1 MPSINLATKYS
12 SKLDQLFTAGSYT
25 DRYINKKYDFTGAKT
40 VEVYTVT
47 TVDPTNYDRT
57 NTGDRFGGNN
67 ELEDVITAYT
77 ISNDKSFKI
86 AIDDGNYEQQALAK
100 KAGEVMRAEME
111 EKVIPMIDAN
121 RLLKAAIGAAAVSQY
136 YSPTSNKPYEDV
148 LKMSAA
154 LDESKAPQSG
164 RVLWVTPAFYN
175 LIKGE
180 ITTQVL
186 ASGYNDKLVGRGF
199 VGELDGTPVV
209 KVPSSYFPTN
219 TSAIMVHRDALLGVD
234 QIKTTRIITD
244 SELVDGK
251 VLVGRFIFDSF
262 ILNGKKKAV
271 AAIGT
276 GTVSA

>member
-25 DRYINKKYDFTGAKT
+25 DRYINKKYNFSGAKT

-121 RLLKAAIGAAAVSQY
+121 RLNKAAIGAAAVSQY

-262 ILNGKKKAV
+262 ILNGKKYAV

>member
-1 MPSINLATKYS
+1 MAVNLATKYA

-25 DRYINKKYDFTGAKT
+25 DRYVNKKYDFTGAKT

-67 ELEDVITAYT
+67 ELQDVITAYT
-77 ISNDKSFKI
+77 IGNDKSFKI

-121 RLLKAAIGAAAVSQY
+121 RLNKAAIGAAAVSQY
-136 YSPTSNKPYEDV
+136 YFPTSNKPYEDV

-251 VLVGRFIFDSF
+251 VLVGRFIYDSF

>member
-25 DRYINKKYDFTGAKT
+25 DRYINKKYNFAGAKT

-121 RLLKAAIGAAAVSQY
+121 RLNKAAIGAAAVSQY
-136 YSPTSNKPYEDV
+136 YSPTANKPYEDV

-262 ILNGKKKAV
+262 ILNGKKYAV

>member
-57 NTGDRFGGNN
+57 STGDRFGGNN
-67 ELEDVITAYT
+67 ELQDVITAYT

-86 AIDDGNYEQQALAK
+86 AIDDGNYEQGALAK

-121 RLLKAAIGAAAVSQY
+121 RLNKAAIGAAAVSQY
-136 YSPTSNKPYEDV
+136 YAPTANKPYEDV

-251 VLVGRFIFDSF
+251 VLVGRFVFDSF

-276 GTVSA
+276 GSVS

>member
-25 DRYINKKYDFTGAKT
+25 DRYINKKYNFSGAKT

-77 ISNDKSFKI
+77 IANDKSFKI

-121 RLLKAAIGAAAVSQY
+121 RLNKAAIGAAAVSQY

-234 QIKTTRIITD
+234 QIKTTRIIAD

>member
-25 DRYINKKYDFTGAKT
+25 DRYINKKYNFSGAKT

-121 RLLKAAIGAAAVSQY
+121 RLNKAAIGAAAVSQY
-136 YSPTSNKPYEDV
+136 YSPTANKPYEDV

-271 AAIGT
+271 AAIGS

>member
-77 ISNDKSFKI
+77 IGNDKSFKI

-121 RLLKAAIGAAAVSQY
+121 RLLKAAVGAAAVSQY
-136 YSPTSNKPYEDV
+136 LSPTANDAYGDV
-148 LKMSAA
+148 LKMSEK
-154 LDESKAPQSG
+154 LDECKAPISG

-175 LIKGE
+175 TIKKQ
-180 ITTQVL
+180 ITTTVH
-186 ASGYNDKLVGRGF
+186 ADGYNDKLMGRGF
-199 VGELDGTPVV
+199 VGELDGVPVV

-219 TSAIMVHRDALLGVD
+219 TSAIMVHRDALLGVE

-262 ILNGKKKAV
+262 ILNGKKNAV

>member
-77 ISNDKSFKI
+77 IGNDKSFKI

-121 RLLKAAIGAAAVSQY
+121 RLLKAAVGAAAVSQY
-136 YSPTSNKPYEDV
+136 LSPTANDAYGDV
-148 LKMSAA
+148 LKMNEK
-154 LDESKAPQSG
+154 LDECKAPISG

-175 LIKGE
+175 TIKKQ
-180 ITTQVL
+180 ITTTVH
-186 ASGYNDKLVGRGF
+186 ADGYNDKLMGRGF
-199 VGELDGTPVV
+199 VGELDGVPVV

-219 TSAIMVHRDALLGVD
+219 TSAIMVHRDALLGVE

-262 ILNGKKKAV
+262 ILNGKKNAV

>member
-47 TVDPTNYDRT
+47 TVDPINYDRT

-77 ISNDKSFKI
+77 IGNDKAFKI

-121 RLLKAAIGAAAVSQY
+121 RLLKAAVGAAAVSQY
-136 YSPTSNKPYEDV
+136 LSPTSNDAYGDV
-148 LKMSAA
+148 LKMNEK
-154 LDESKAPQSG
+154 LDECKAPISG

-175 LIKGE
+175 TIKKE
-180 ITTQVL
+180 ITTTIH
-186 ASGYNDKLVGRGF
+186 ADGYNDKLMGRGF
-199 VGELDGTPVV
+199 VGELDGVPVV

-219 TSAIMVHRDALLGVD
+219 TSAIMVHRDALLGVE
-234 QIKTTRIITD
+234 QIKSARIIPD

-251 VLVGRFIFDSF
+251 VLVGRFIYDSF

>member
-77 ISNDKSFKI
+77 IANDKSFKI

-121 RLLKAAIGAAAVSQY
+121 RLNKAAIGAAAVSQY

-234 QIKTTRIITD
+234 QIKTTRIIAD

>member
-77 ISNDKSFKI
+77 IANDKSFKI

-251 VLVGRFIFDSF
+251 VLVGRFIYDSF
-262 ILNGKKKAV
+262 ILNGKKHAV